1 MKMSKSTGSLCQN
14 GAHPEFRMLALGDD
28 EVTSQFFGIIEF
40 IDVDGRLR
48 TVRIPRDKLHND
60 AVLRKE
66 LINAGALL
74 SESDAVNRKA
84 FRKFNRSIPRAER
97 QTFAGSIG
105 WRDNSLCGYLMG
117 DGLVG
122 SDSSAAKIKPPA
134 SSALKNCRRR
144 GNFSAWKEHV
154 AGPAGKSSRLVFGI
168 CAALAAPLLRPAGV
182 PSSGYLLCGKS
193 KIGKSTV
200 LVVSGSVMGLGREED
215 LPNFTRTDAA
225 FDDLRPVFDDSLIP
239 INELGLL
246 KGSKSER
253 NRRGTEFA
261 YQIGEGCGTTYSK
274 YAQTTMNVRSYSR
287 RCIIIGSSEESWDD
301 IARSVGDIRKGGAVI
316 RWSDLPAAHD
326 NSPDIFD
333 LCPKDIPQASRPHW
347 FNEQCKLL
355 RKHSIRNCGV
365 ALERFVM
372 HVRESRTSIRSNTRQ
387 LTKTFVNLAASG
399 ETDPAVLHLASSY
412 GLIYAAGVIGID
424 ADVLPWSEGL
434 VLKSIKRCFRDARKA
449 IRSDSDLVTS
459 ALDRFHQKLK
469 NGALVPRGA
478 KGTAKAD
485 IKSAD
490 GYIEHRSKYY
500 HVVVRGDA
508 FKKWFDDTRQPALLL
523 RWLHSQG
530 ALRRKPPPSGRSSVV
545 WAETRTNWPGR
556 DRPRAIVL
564 KVPASFIKRDAW
576 PTKT

>member
-1 MKMSKSTGSLCQN
+1 
-14 GAHPEFRMLALGDD
+14 MLALGDD
-28 EVTSQFFGIIEF
+28 EATSQFFGIIEF

-60 AVLRKE
+60 AMLKKE
-66 LINAGALL
+66 LVNAGALL
-74 SESDAVNRKA
+74 SNSDAVNRKA
-84 FRKFNRSIPRAER
+84 FCKLHRSIPGAER

-105 WRDNSLCGYLMG
+105 WRDNSLRGYLMS

-134 SSALKNCRRR
+134 SSALKNCRMR
-144 GNFSAWKEHV
+144 GNLNAWKEHV

-182 PSSGYLLCGKS
+182 PSSGYLLCGES

-200 LVVSGSVMGLGREED
+200 LVVAGSVIGFGREQD

-225 FDDLRPVFDDSLIP
+225 FDDLRSLFDDSLIP

-287 RCIIIGSSEESWDD
+287 RCIVIASSEESWDD
-301 IARSVGDIRKGGAVI
+301 IARSAGDVRKGGAVI
-316 RWSDLPAAHD
+316 RWSDLPAAPG

-333 LCPKDIPQASRPHW
+333 LFPKDVPQANRPHW
-347 FNEQCKLL
+347 LREQCKLL
-355 RKHSIRNCGV
+355 RKHSRRNRGV
-365 ALERFVM
+365 ALAEFVR
-372 HVRESRTSIRSNTRQ
+372 HVSKSRKSIRRTIRQ
-387 LTKTFVNLAASG
+387 LTKTFVELAASG
-399 ETDPAVLHLASSY
+399 ETDPAIVHLASSY
-412 GLIYAAGVIGID
+412 GHIYAAGIIGID
-424 ADVLPWSEGL
+424 ASVLPWTEKM
-434 VLKSIKRCFRDARKA
+434 VLRNILRCFRDARKV
-449 IRSDSDLVTS
+449 IRLDGDLVTA
-459 ALDRFHQKLK
+459 ALDRFSQKIK
-469 NGALVPRGA
+469 NGVLVQLST
-478 KGTAKAD
+478 KGTRKGD
-485 IKSAD
+485 IKSAE
-490 GYIEHRSKYY
+490 GYIKRRRNHY
-500 HVVVRGDA
+500 HIVVRGDA

-530 ALRRKPPPSGRSSVV
+530 ALRRKPSSSDRSSVV
-545 WAETRTNWPGR
+545 WAETRTYWPGR

-564 KVPASFIKRDAW
+564 KVPASFVERAVW